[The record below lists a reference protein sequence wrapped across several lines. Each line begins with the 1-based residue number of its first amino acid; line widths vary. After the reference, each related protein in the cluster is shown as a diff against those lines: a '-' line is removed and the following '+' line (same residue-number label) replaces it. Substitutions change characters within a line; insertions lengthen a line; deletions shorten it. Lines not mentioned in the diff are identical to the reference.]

1 MDLLNGHTVFL
12 KKYIWKMKVPLKIKI
27 FMWFLH
33 KKVILTKD
41 NLAKRNWQGC
51 VKCCFCDQD
60 ETIQHLFIS
69 CPFTK
74 MIWRIIYMAFN
85 IPPPSNITNM
95 FGNWLNGVAKKTKL
109 TLDLVCA
116 LYFGQFGMYVT
127 IISLIEKAFHHFCRL
142 SL

>member
-1 MDLLNGHTVFL
+1 
-12 KKYIWKMKVPLKIKI
+12 
-27 FMWFLH
+27 
-33 KKVILTKD
+33 
-41 NLAKRNWQGC
+41 
-51 VKCCFCDQD
+51 
-60 ETIQHLFIS
+60 
-69 CPFTK
+69 
-74 MIWRIIYMAFN
+74 
-85 IPPPSNITNM
+85 M